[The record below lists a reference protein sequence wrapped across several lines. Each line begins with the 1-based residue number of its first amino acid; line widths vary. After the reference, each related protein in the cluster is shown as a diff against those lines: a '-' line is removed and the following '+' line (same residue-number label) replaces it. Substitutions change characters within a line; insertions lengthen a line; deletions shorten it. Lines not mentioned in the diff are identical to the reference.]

1 MLHVRET
8 KMPKHS
14 LLSDIRTQLRNLCVL
29 ILLFVPYHA
38 YAGEQVPIDDGTTN
52 NNTTNNDNGN
62 DITGDFSNNYED
74 STVESNN
81 TSQVTNYNGA
91 GSSPGSS
98 PVMSSISPTMMGG
111 GGNDSCLIPKSR
123 GLQLNI
129 IGLSQGEMQQDPQCN
144 RRKNARLLGLPQQVG
159 GLGLQV
165 SAISIMCQD
174 PTVFRSMMLANT
186 PCPINDTRT
195 GRLLMG
201 KNAINKYRE
210 DPATFVVGY
219 ADDKEF
225 WDTLL
230 RVGEEYVD
238 EEELVEDTGPK
249 LSISDRFRSSKR
261 RSNSGSGTNSTNI
274 RSGNG
279 GPKPNNDRS
288 GKAGLPD

>member
-8 KMPKHS
+8 KMQEHS
-14 LLSDIRTQLRNLCVL
+14 HLSDIRMQLRSLCVA
-29 ILLFVPYHA
+29 ILLLLPFPG
-38 YAGEQVPIDDGTTN
+38 YAQEQVPIDDGTTT
-52 NNTTNNDNGN
+52 NNTTTNDTGN

-81 TSQVTNYNGA
+81 TSEVINYNGA

-129 IGLSQGEMQQDPQCN
+129 IGLSQGEMQQDPNCN

-165 SAISIMCQD
+165 SAISVMCQD

-186 PCPINDTRT
+186 PCPINDSRT

-201 KNAINKYRE
+201 KKAIDKYRE
-210 DPATFVVGY
+210 NPDTFVVGY
-219 ADDKEF
+219 AEDKVF

-230 RVGEEYVD
+230 RVGEEYEED
-238 EEELVEDTGPK
+238 EEIVVEDNTPK

-261 RSNSGSGTNSTNI
+261 NKSTSNTATTSSNAGTGDSG
-274 RSGNG
+274 
-279 GPKPNNDRS
+279 P
-288 GKAGLPD
+288 

>member
-1 MLHVRET
+1 MQE
-8 KMPKHS
+8 HS
-14 LLSDIRTQLRNLCVL
+14 HLSDIRTLLRSLCVA
-29 ILLFVPYHA
+29 ILLLLSYNLV
-38 YAGEQVPIDDGTTN
+38 YAQEQVPIDDGTTT
-52 NNTTNNDNGN
+52 NNTTTTDTGN

-74 STVESNN
+74 STVDSNN
-81 TSQVTNYNGA
+81 QSEVINYNGA

-129 IGLSQGEMQQDPQCN
+129 IGLSQGEMQQDPNCN

-165 SAISIMCQD
+165 SAISVMCQD

-186 PCPINDTRT
+186 PCPINDART

-210 DPATFVVGY
+210 NPATFVVGY
-219 ADDKEF
+219 AEDKEF

-230 RVGEEYVD
+230 RVGEEYED
-238 EEELVEDTGPK
+238 EEIVVEDNTPK

-261 RSNSGSGTNSTNI
+261 NKSSSPTTSNVNNADTNRT
-274 RSGNG
+274 
-279 GPKPNNDRS
+279 
-288 GKAGLPD
+288 GKD

>member
-1 MLHVRET
+1 MQE
-8 KMPKHS
+8 HS
-14 LLSDIRTQLRNLCVL
+14 HLSDIRMQLRSLCVA
-29 ILLFVPYHA
+29 ILLLLPFPG
-38 YAGEQVPIDDGTTN
+38 YAQEQVPIDDGTTT
-52 NNTTNNDNGN
+52 NNTTTNDTGN

-81 TSQVTNYNGA
+81 TSEVINYNGA

-129 IGLSQGEMQQDPQCN
+129 IGLSQGEMQQDPNCN

-165 SAISIMCQD
+165 SAISVMCQD

-186 PCPINDTRT
+186 PCPINDART

-210 DPATFVVGY
+210 NPATFVVGY
-219 ADDKEF
+219 ADDKVF

-230 RVGEEYVD
+230 RVGEEYEED
-238 EEELVEDTGPK
+238 EEIVVEDNTPR
-249 LSISDRFRSSKR
+249 LSSSDRCRSSKR
-261 RSNSGSGTNSTNI
+261 NKSTSNSTTTSTNTGTGD
-274 RSGNG
+274 SG
-279 GPKPNNDRS
+279 S
-288 GKAGLPD
+288 

>member
-1 MLHVRET
+1 ML
-8 KMPKHS
+8 KHS
-14 LLSDIRTQLRNLCVL
+14 LLSDIRTQLRSLCVA
-29 ILLFVPYHA
+29 ILLFLA
-38 YAGEQVPIDDGTTN
+38 YPGSAQEQVPIDDGTTT
-52 NNTTNNDNGN
+52 NNTTTNDTGN

-81 TSQVTNYNGA
+81 TSEVINYNGA

-98 PVMSSISPTMMGG
+98 PVMSSIAPTVMGG

-129 IGLSQGEMQQDPQCN
+129 IGLSQGEMQQDPNCN

-165 SAISIMCQD
+165 SAISVMCQD
-174 PTVFRSMMLANT
+174 STVFRSMMLANT
-186 PCPINDTRT
+186 PCPINDART
-195 GRLLMG
+195 GKLLMG
-201 KNAINKYRE
+201 KRAIDKYRE

-219 ADDKEF
+219 EEDQEF

-230 RVGEEYVD
+230 RVGEEYED
-238 EEELVEDTGPK
+238 EEIVVEDNTPV

-261 RSNSGSGTNSTNI
+261 NKRTSDPATTSSNAGTGDSGS
-274 RSGNG
+274 
-279 GPKPNNDRS
+279 
-288 GKAGLPD
+288 

>member
-1 MLHVRET
+1 MQE
-8 KMPKHS
+8 HS
-14 LLSDIRTQLRNLCVL
+14 HLSDIRMQLRSLCVA
-29 ILLFVPYHA
+29 ILLLLPFQG
-38 YAGEQVPIDDGTTN
+38 YAQEQVPIDDGTTT
-52 NNTTNNDNGN
+52 NNTTTTDTGN

-81 TSQVTNYNGA
+81 TSEVINYNGA

-129 IGLSQGEMQQDPQCN
+129 IGLSQGEMQQDPNCN

-165 SAISIMCQD
+165 SAISVMCQD

-186 PCPINDTRT
+186 PCPINDSRT

-201 KNAINKYRE
+201 KKAIDKYRE
-210 DPATFVVGY
+210 NPDTFVVGY
-219 ADDKEF
+219 ADDKVF

-230 RVGEEYVD
+230 RVGEEYEN
-238 EEELVEDTGPK
+238 EEIVVEDNTPR

-261 RSNSGSGTNSTNI
+261 NKSTPNSAATSSNAGTGDSG
-274 RSGNG
+274 
-279 GPKPNNDRS
+279 P
-288 GKAGLPD
+288 

>member
-8 KMPKHS
+8 KMLKHS
-14 LLSDIRTQLRNLCVL
+14 LLSDIRTQLRSLCVA
-29 ILLFVPYHA
+29 ILLFLA
-38 YAGEQVPIDDGTTN
+38 YPGSAQEQVPIDDGITN
-52 NNTTNNDNGN
+52 NNTTNTDNGN
-62 DITGDFSNNYED
+62 DVTGDFSNNYED

-81 TSQVTNYNGA
+81 TSEVINYNGA

-129 IGLSQGEMQQDPQCN
+129 IGLSQGEMQQDPNCN

-165 SAISIMCQD
+165 SAISVMCQD

-186 PCPINDTRT
+186 PCPINDART
-195 GRLLMG
+195 GKLLMG
-201 KNAINKYRE
+201 RNAINKYRE
-210 DPATFVVGY
+210 NPATFVVGY
-219 ADDKEF
+219 EEDKEF

-230 RVGEEYVD
+230 RVGEEYKD
-238 EEELVEDTGPK
+238 EEVVMEDTTPK
-249 LSISDRFRSSKR
+249 LSISDRFRSSKSR
-261 RSNSGSGTNSTNI
+261 R
-274 RSGNG
+274 NG
-279 GPKPNNDRS
+279 PSANDDRT
-288 GKAGLPD
+288 GED

>member
-1 MLHVRET
+1 MQE
-8 KMPKHS
+8 HS
-14 LLSDIRTQLRNLCVL
+14 HLSDIRTLLRSLCVA
-29 ILLFVPYHA
+29 ILLLLSYNLV
-38 YAGEQVPIDDGTTN
+38 YAQEQVPIDDGTTT
-52 NNTTNNDNGN
+52 NNTTTTDTGN

-81 TSQVTNYNGA
+81 TSEVINYNGA

-219 ADDKEF
+219 ADDKVF

-230 RVGEEYVD
+230 RVGEEYED
-238 EEELVEDTGPK
+238 EEVVVEDNTPK
-249 LSISDRFRSSKR
+249 LSISDRFRSSK
-261 RSNSGSGTNSTNI
+261 SNKRTINPATTSSNAGTGDNGS
-274 RSGNG
+274 
-279 GPKPNNDRS
+279 
-288 GKAGLPD
+288 

>member
-8 KMPKHS
+8 KMQEHS
-14 LLSDIRTQLRNLCVL
+14 HLSDIQMQLRSLWVA
-29 ILLFVPYHA
+29 ILLLLPFPG
-38 YAGEQVPIDDGTTN
+38 YAQEQVPIDDGTTT
-52 NNTTNNDNGN
+52 NNTTTNDTGN

-81 TSQVTNYNGA
+81 TSEVINYNGA

-129 IGLSQGEMQQDPQCN
+129 IGLSQGEMQQDPNCN

-165 SAISIMCQD
+165 SAISVMCQD

-186 PCPINDTRT
+186 PCPINDSRT

-201 KNAINKYRE
+201 KKAIDKYRE
-210 DPATFVVGY
+210 NPDTFVVGY
-219 ADDKEF
+219 AEDKVF

-230 RVGEEYVD
+230 RVGEEYEED
-238 EEELVEDTGPK
+238 EEIVVEDNTPR

-261 RSNSGSGTNSTNI
+261 NKSTPNPAATSSNAGTGDSG
-274 RSGNG
+274 
-279 GPKPNNDRS
+279 P
-288 GKAGLPD
+288 

>member
-1 MLHVRET
+1 MQE
-8 KMPKHS
+8 HS
-14 LLSDIRTQLRNLCVL
+14 HLSDIRTLLRSLCVA
-29 ILLFVPYHA
+29 ILLLLSYNLG
-38 YAGEQVPIDDGTTN
+38 YAQEQVPIDDGTTT
-52 NNTTNNDNGN
+52 NNTTTNDTGN

-81 TSQVTNYNGA
+81 TSEVINYNGA

-129 IGLSQGEMQQDPQCN
+129 IGLSQGEMQQDPNCN

-165 SAISIMCQD
+165 SAISVMCQD

-186 PCPINDTRT
+186 PCPINDART

-210 DPATFVVGY
+210 NPATFVVGY
-219 ADDKEF
+219 AEDKEF

-230 RVGEEYVD
+230 RVGEEYED
-238 EEELVEDTGPK
+238 EEIVVEDNTPK

-261 RSNSGSGTNSTNI
+261 NKSSSSATTNINSTN
-274 RSGNG
+274 
-279 GPKPNNDRS
+279 NNADTDRA
-288 GKAGLPD
+288 GKD

>member
-8 KMPKHS
+8 KMQEHS
-14 LLSDIRTQLRNLCVL
+14 HLLDIRMQLRSLCVA
-29 ILLFVPYHA
+29 ILLLLPFQG
-38 YAGEQVPIDDGTTN
+38 YAQEQVPIDDGTTT
-52 NNTTNNDNGN
+52 NNTTTNDTGN

-81 TSQVTNYNGA
+81 TSEVINYNGA

-129 IGLSQGEMQQDPQCN
+129 IGLSQGEMQQDPNCN

-165 SAISIMCQD
+165 SAISVMCQD

-186 PCPINDTRT
+186 PCPINDSRT
-195 GRLLMG
+195 GKLLMG
-201 KNAINKYRE
+201 KKAIDKYRE
-210 DPATFVVGY
+210 NPDTFVVGY
-219 ADDKEF
+219 ADDKVF

-230 RVGEEYVD
+230 RVGEEYED
-238 EEELVEDTGPK
+238 EEIVVEDNTPR

-261 RSNSGSGTNSTNI
+261 NKSTSNSATTSSNAGTGDSGS
-274 RSGNG
+274 
-279 GPKPNNDRS
+279 
-288 GKAGLPD
+288 